1 MIPRD
6 FTTRPI
12 KNTIRHGPSV
22 VNLLLQ
28 GERKGNNNLCINL
41 LYAYRS
47 QIILRTVSET
57 RNYTTAPTV

>member
-12 KNTIRHGPSV
+12 KNTIRQGASV
-22 VNLLLQ
+22 VNLMVQ

-41 LYAYRS
+41 LYAYQS
-47 QIILRTVSET
+47 QIIVSEL
-57 RNYTTAPTV
+57 